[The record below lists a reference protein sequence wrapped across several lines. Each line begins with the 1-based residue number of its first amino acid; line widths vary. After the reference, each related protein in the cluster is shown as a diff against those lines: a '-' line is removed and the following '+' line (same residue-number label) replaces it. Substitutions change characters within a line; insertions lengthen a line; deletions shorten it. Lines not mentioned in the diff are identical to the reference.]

1 MPREIEI
8 PDILKEDTDTIH
20 NRMLDH
26 APKDIN
32 LVEGD
37 FFWDATRPSAE
48 EKAEMVNMKLQHIL
62 MMAFPQSSYG
72 QYLEFLGEMKGVFK
86 HPATRSTGMVTITG
100 REGSS
105 LRKGHLVGTVATD
118 DRPSVEFTLDED
130 VLIGQSLTATAQVTC
145 TEYGRVGNVAKGT
158 IRIMIKYAS
167 GIESI
172 TNEEEFRTGTE
183 VEDEELF
190 RDRVLEAY
198 RNEPLSGA
206 KRDYERWAKEV
217 AGVGN
222 VYVKP
227 LADGPGT
234 VKILVLDSNG
244 KTAGPELIADV
255 QEHISP
261 IPSEGEGVAPIGALV
276 TIDTPEIVE
285 INISAEF
292 VLDSNFTIE
301 NIIETIKSQVGGYLQ
316 DIDVGGLVT
325 FKAIESLIGSM
336 IIRREGIL
344 DYSNLTMNGA
354 TENIQLGDEVASIG
368 EVVAL

>member
-1 MPREIEI
+1 MPRELDI
-8 PDILKEDTDTIH
+8 PDILKEDADLIH
-20 NRMLDH
+20 NRMIAN

-32 LVEGD
+32 LAEGD
-37 FFWDATRPSAE
+37 FFWDATRPAAE
-48 EKAEMVNMKLQHIL
+48 EKAETVNMKLQHIL
-62 MMAFPQSSYG
+62 MVAFPQTSYG

-86 HPATRSTGMVTITG
+86 HPATKSTGMVTITG
-100 REGSS
+100 REGST
-105 LRKGHLVGTVATD
+105 LRKGHLVGTVSTD

-130 VLIGQSLTATAQVTC
+130 VLIGQSEIATVKVTC
-145 TEYGRVGNVAKGT
+145 TEYGRIGNVAKDT
-158 IRIMIKYAS
+158 IKILVKYAS

-172 TNEEEFRTGTE
+172 NNDEEFKSGTE

-198 RNEPLSGA
+198 GNEPLSGA

-217 AGVGN
+217 IGVGN

-227 LADGPGT
+227 KWNGPGT
-234 VKILVLDSNG
+234 VKILILDSNG
-244 KTAGPELIADV
+244 KTASTELIEDV
-255 QEHISP
+255 QEYISP
-261 IPSEGEGVAPIGALV
+261 IPRDGEGVAPIGALV
-276 TIDTPEIVE
+276 TVDTPDIVE

-292 VLDSNFTIE
+292 ILDSNFVIE
-301 NIIETIKSQVGGYLQ
+301 NVIKTIKEQVGRYLQ
-316 DIDVGGLVT
+316 EIDIGGQVT

-344 DYSNLTMNGA
+344 DYSNLTMNGD

-368 EVVAL
+368 EVTAL